1 MNKVLFNYLF
11 TGYLR
16 TILIV
21 IMIFYC
27 FGLILNLFEEIEFFK
42 NSNSSLLIPMS
53 LTALY
58 VPNIIIKLLP
68 FIIFIS
74 SMWFLLNL
82 RNSSDLLTM
91 KVYGYSNFKIF
102 FTIALIS
109 FIFGWVILF
118 AVNPIT
124 STMVK
129 YYEQTKSKYSRDIDH
144 LISINKNGLWI
155 KENINNGYRIISADP
170 TRSNIVK
177 NVTIFNLD
185 KNNILINKIYSKNA
199 DISQNKWVLKDV
211 IINKF
216 EDGISSQIY
225 LDNYEIVSEY
235 NYHKISVLFKN
246 FDTMSFL
253 ELLLNYDD
261 LQKKGYNKSYLDQ
274 NLNSML
280 SMPFFL
286 FIMTSLASI
295 LTMNTLKRSNN
306 FAFIVAGLIA
316 CVGIYYFKDL
326 SLALGQTNRISLSL
340 SVWIPVI
347 AIGLFSSIGVLQINE
362 K

>member
-1 MNKVLFNYLF
+1 MEKIDNNK
-11 TGYLR
+11 
-16 TILIV
+16 
-21 IMIFYC
+21 
-27 FGLILNLFEEIEFFK
+27 
-42 NSNSSLLIPMS
+42 
-53 LTALY
+53 
-58 VPNIIIKLLP
+58 
-68 FIIFIS
+68 IS
-74 SMWFLLNL
+74 SWWLLVPTSFLYIITFFIPLITL
-82 RNSSDLLTM
+82 LVMSFSRFESS
-91 KVYGYSNFKIF
+91 
-102 FTIALIS
+102 
-109 FIFGWVILF
+109 
-118 AVNPIT
+118 
-124 STMVK
+124 
-129 YYEQTKSKYSRDIDH
+129 
-144 LISINKNGLWI
+144 
-155 KENINNGYRIISADP
+155 
-170 TRSNIVK
+170 
-177 NVTIFNLD
+177 VTTVGF
-185 KNNILINKIYSKNA
+185 
-199 DISQNKWVLKDV
+199 
-211 IINKF
+211 
-216 EDGISSQIY
+216 Y

-235 NYHKISVLFKN
+235 NYNKISVLFKN

-340 SVWIPVI
+340 SAWVPVFT
-347 AIGLFSSIGVLQINE
+347 IGLFSAIGILQINE